1 MERIPSDQEAN
12 EMSERDEDR
21 GARPDGGPAPDEVPT
36 TPAPAVRESPR
47 RFLRSHDDRVIAGV
61 CGGLG
66 RYFDIDPVIIR
77 IAFAVSVLF
86 GGLGILAYLAVAL
99 FAPVDDGTGAP
110 AEGGRGREIAQIL
123 GIFAIALVAIAAF
136 AVLAVGAAVLTG
148 LGFGLPVAALIVV
161 IGIALVV
168 LSFRGGARWLLVP
181 AAALTLGVGV
191 AAAADLDL
199 EGGVGDR
206 DFHPVSAAAIP
217 ADGYELGIG
226 RLAIDL
232 RGLDWGEDRVVDLDA
247 RVGAGQLVVAVPSDV
262 CVEADA
268 RAGAGDLVVAGQQ
281 VDGVEVDLR
290 TGEGARGT
298 PRLRIGAEVDLGQIT
313 IVNGDHADISSP
325 DRWDGGWDD
334 RFGDDPAMRAA
345 NARACRA

>member
-1 MERIPSDQEAN
+1 MN
-12 EMSERDEDR
+12 ERDDDR
-21 GARPDGGPAPDEVPT
+21 GARPGDEPAPDEVPT
-36 TPAPAVRESPR
+36 TPAPEVRESPR

-66 RYFDIDPVIIR
+66 RYFDIDPLIIR

-99 FAPVDDGTGAP
+99 FAPADDGTGAP

-123 GIFAIALVAIAAF
+123 GVIAIALAVLFGFGLLAAGAAF
-136 AVLAVGAAVLTG
+136 MTG

-161 IGIALVV
+161 IGIALVA

-181 AAALTLGVGV
+181 AVALALGVGV

-199 EGGVGDR
+199 EGGIGKR
-206 DFHPVSAAAIP
+206 DHRPISAASIP
-217 ADGYELGIG
+217 ADGYELGVG
-226 RLAIDL
+226 LLAIDL
-232 RGLDWGEDRVVDLDA
+232 RGIDWGERQIIDLDA

-262 CVEADA
+262 CVDADA
-268 RAGAGDLVVAGQQ
+268 HAGAGDVVVAGQQ
-281 VDGVEVDLR
+281 SDGVDVDLR
-290 TGEGARGT
+290 TGEGARGV
-298 PRLRIGAEVDLGQIT
+298 PRLRLNADVDLGQIT
-313 IVNGDHADISSP
+313 VVNDDRADISAP
-325 DRWDGGWDD
+325 DRWDGGWED

>member
-1 MERIPSDQEAN
+1 MN
-12 EMSERDEDR
+12 ERDEDR
-21 GARPDGGPAPDEVPT
+21 AGDSGSEPAPDEVPT
-36 TPAPAVRESPR
+36 TPAPAVREAPR
-47 RFLRSHDDRVIAGV
+47 RFLRSRDDRIIAGV

-86 GGLGILAYLAVAL
+86 GGLGVLAYLAVAL
-99 FAPVDDGTGAP
+99 FVPADDGTGAP
-110 AEGGRGREIAQIL
+110 AEGGRGREVVQVLAVI
-123 GIFAIALVAIAAF
+123 AIAL
-136 AVLAVGAAVLTG
+136 AVLCGFGLLAVGAAIVTG
-148 LGFGLPVAALIVV
+148 LGFGLPVAALVVV

-181 AAALTLGVGV
+181 AVALALGVGV

-199 EGGVGDR
+199 EGGVGKR
-206 DFHPVSAAAIP
+206 DYRPVSAAAIP

-226 RLAIDL
+226 RLAVDL
-232 RGLDWGEDRVVDLDA
+232 RDVDWGERRVVDLDA
-247 RVGAGQLVVAVPSDV
+247 RVGVGQLVVAVPTDV

-268 RAGAGDLVVAGQQ
+268 HAGGGDLVVAGQQ
-281 VDGVEVDLR
+281 ADGVDVDLR

-298 PRLRIGAEVDLGQIT
+298 PRLRLSADVDLGQIT
-313 IVNGDHADISSP
+313 VVNDDRADISSP